1 MGALSAKASIPLASY
16 AESLTGPKPSASS
29 IVPAQWPVPIAAQLQ
44 LNFPSG
50 VTLTLPAATD
60 PAWVAAL
67 LRALA

>member
-1 MGALSAKASIPLASY
+1 M
-16 AESLTGPKPSASS
+16 ASS
-29 IVPAQWPVPIAAQLQ
+29 IVPAQWRDLFAAQLN

-50 VTLTLPAATD
+50 VTLTLPAAID